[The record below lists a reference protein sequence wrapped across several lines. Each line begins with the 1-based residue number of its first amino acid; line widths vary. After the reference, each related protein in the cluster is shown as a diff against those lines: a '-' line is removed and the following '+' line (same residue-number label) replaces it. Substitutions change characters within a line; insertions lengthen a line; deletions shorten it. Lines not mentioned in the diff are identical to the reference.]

1 MKSKTRIRLQLF
13 LYSFVLA
20 FLLGYTTEIFNKGN
34 GNFSIF
40 EKSFLIILIIFF
52 VVIFSSLIFF
62 TNFFIYKRV
71 QEISDQ
77 IFSNDSNIS
86 RTVTTNMDEMLEK
99 IKKLDNERKS
109 EIVQM
114 REQENFRREFIGNLA
129 HELKTPIFTSQSYI
143 LTLLDGAYKDKNV
156 NKKYLKIAGKA
167 IDRLNFIIKDLD
179 LITKLETGDSN
190 LKKSN
195 FNIIQ
200 LIENVIEMLEI
211 SASKKNIKLVVDHS
225 PKQSVKVNADKE
237 KIEHV
242 LTNLIEN
249 SIKYGKESGTT
260 EIVVQEV
267 LENKLLI
274 RVTDNGIGVENNNLE
289 RLFERFY
296 RVDQTGNRSTGG
308 SGLGLAIVKH
318 IIDAHDEKIFVES
331 ELGVGSEFSFTVDQ
345 AN

>member
-1 MKSKTRIRLQLF
+1 M
-13 LYSFVLA
+13 LA
-20 FLLGYTTEIFNKGN
+20 FLLSFITEIIKKGIN
-34 GNFSIF
+34 YFSIF
-40 EKSFLIILIIFF
+40 EKSFISIFIIFF
-52 VVIFSSLIFF
+52 VISFLSLLFF
-62 TNFFIYKRV
+62 TNFFLYKRV
-71 QEISDQ
+71 REISDQ
-77 IFSNDSNIS
+77 IFSNNSNIS
-86 RTVTTNMDEMLEK
+86 RTITTNMDEMLEE
-99 IKKLDNERKS
+99 IKKIDNQRKS
-109 EIVQM
+109 ELIQM
-114 REQENFRREFIGNLA
+114 RKQENFRRDFIGNLA

-143 LTLLDGAYKDKNV
+143 LTLLDGAYKDEKV

-167 IDRLNFIIKDLD
+167 IDRLNLIVKDLD
-179 LITKLETGDSN
+179 LITKLETGESN

-195 FNIIQ
+195 FNIFQ

-211 SASKKNIKLVVDHS
+211 SASKKKIKLVVDSS
-225 PKQSVKVNADKE
+225 PDQSVQVNADKE
-237 KIEHV
+237 KIEQV

-267 LENKLLI
+267 IENKLII
-274 RVTDNGIGVENNNLE
+274 RVTDNGIGVEKKNLE

-318 IIDAHDEKIFVES
+318 IIDAHDEKIFIES
-331 ELGVGSEFSFTVDQ
+331 ELGVGSEFSFTLDQ

>member
-1 MKSKTRIRLQLF
+1 MTSKTKIRLQLF
-13 LYSFVLA
+13 LYSFMLA
-20 FLLGYTTEIFNKGN
+20 FLLSFITEIISKGIN
-34 GNFSIF
+34 FFSIF
-40 EKSFLIILIIFF
+40 EKSFIFIFIIFF
-52 VVIFSSLIFF
+52 VVSFLSLIFF
-62 TNFFIYKRV
+62 TNFFLYKRV

-77 IFSNDSNIS
+77 IFSNNSIIS
-86 RTVTTNMDEMLEK
+86 RTITTNMDEMLEE
-99 IKKLDNERKS
+99 IKKIDNERKS
-109 EIVQM
+109 ELVKM
-114 REQENFRREFIGNLA
+114 RKQENFRRDFIGNLA

-167 IDRLNFIIKDLD
+167 IDRLNLIVKDLD
-179 LITKLETGDSN
+179 LITKLETGESN

-195 FNIIQ
+195 FNIFQ

-211 SASKKNIKLVVDHS
+211 NASKKNIKLVVDS
-225 PKQSVKVNADKE
+225 LPDQSVQVNADRE
-237 KIEHV
+237 KIEQV

-260 EIVVQEV
+260 EIVIQEV
-267 LENKLLI
+267 IENKLII
-274 RVTDNGIGVENNNLE
+274 RVTDNGIGVEKKNLE

-318 IIDAHDEKIFVES
+318 IIDAHDEKIFIES
-331 ELGVGSEFSFTVDQ
+331 ELGVGSEFSFTLDQ
-345 AN
+345 VN